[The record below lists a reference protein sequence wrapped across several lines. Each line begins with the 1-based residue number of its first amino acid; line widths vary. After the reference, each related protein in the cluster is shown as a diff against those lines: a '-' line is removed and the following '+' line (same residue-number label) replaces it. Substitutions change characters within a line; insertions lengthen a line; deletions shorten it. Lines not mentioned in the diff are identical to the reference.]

1 MSNWIWFPGD
11 FEIYHIMKQ
20 NFSREERGFDW
31 PAYWNASNWN
41 HNVKFTR
48 EYHLTEA
55 STFRVHAQGKGHVVI
70 TRQDASGNE
79 IVNKY
84 PLDQEITCEPGDITI
99 DLMVCNLEG
108 LPTVFVSGNIIYSN
122 ENWQASNYIEHHL
135 PVGTNSL
142 FTQIEQNPM
151 EFPYTFEM
159 REPIQVEHIKGGL
172 LLDFGYDIFA
182 KTRVIFN
189 QGFKEV
195 TLCYGESK
203 TEALDVADCYLKQ
216 TIETPRD
223 KGIEQVDENT
233 YTTRLRAFRYIFLPE
248 MEDSSISIIAERQFI
263 DFDERSQF
271 HCADERLN
279 EIWKISDRTFRAC
292 SDIFF
297 LDGVKRDRWVWS
309 GDAYQSYFINQ
320 YSFFNKEIVERT
332 ILGLRGSD
340 PIQQHL
346 NTIIDYSLYWI
357 ISIEQHYMTFNDQ
370 KFLKMVYPKM
380 KSLLEYCMEQ
390 TDENGFI
397 YGRSGDWVYID
408 WSEFDIQ
415 GPLCAEQMLL
425 ARAYQSM
432 IAINRELGKEQAD
445 LTERFDTLIHN
456 IKAFY
461 WDQEKGAF
469 IDSYESGNRNVTKH
483 ANIFAILFQF
493 VNAEEV
499 ELIKNNVLLNP
510 QIRKITTP
518 YFKFWELETMAT
530 IGDYSYVMDEIKSYW
545 GGMLDEGATTFWE
558 YYDPNETGVDKYAMY
573 GDKYG
578 KSLCHAWGASPIY
591 LLGRYLL
598 GVRSTSPGYK
608 SFEVAP
614 KVDYFDELTCTLPV
628 GEGEVKI
635 EISHGQLAVR
645 TDALGGELLICN
657 QSISLPENETVTVDL
672 AKRD

>member
-1 MSNWIWFPGD
+1 
-11 FEIYHIMKQ
+11 
-20 NFSREERGFDW
+20 
-31 PAYWNASNWN
+31 
-41 HNVKFTR
+41 
-48 EYHLTEA
+48 
-55 STFRVHAQGKGHVVI
+55 
-70 TRQDASGNE
+70 
-79 IVNKY
+79 
-84 PLDQEITCEPGDITI
+84 
-99 DLMVCNLEG
+99 
-108 LPTVFVSGNIIYSN
+108 
-122 ENWQASNYIEHHL
+122 
-135 PVGTNSL
+135 
-142 FTQIEQNPM
+142 
-151 EFPYTFEM
+151 
-159 REPIQVEHIKGGL
+159 
-172 LLDFGYDIFA
+172 
-182 KTRVIFN
+182 
-189 QGFKEV
+189 
-195 TLCYGESK
+195 
-203 TEALDVADCYLKQ
+203 
-216 TIETPRD
+216 
-223 KGIEQVDENT
+223 
-233 YTTRLRAFRYIFLPE
+233 
-248 MEDSSISIIAERQFI
+248 

-469 IDSYESGNRNVTKH
+469 IDSYES
-483 ANIFAILFQF
+483 
-493 VNAEEV
+493 
-499 ELIKNNVLLNP
+499 
-510 QIRKITTP
+510 
-518 YFKFWELETMAT
+518 
-530 IGDYSYVMDEIKSYW
+530 
-545 GGMLDEGATTFWE
+545 
-558 YYDPNETGVDKYAMY
+558 
-573 GDKYG
+573 
-578 KSLCHAWGASPIY
+578 
-591 LLGRYLL
+591 
-598 GVRSTSPGYK
+598 
-608 SFEVAP
+608 
-614 KVDYFDELTCTLPV
+614 
-628 GEGEVKI
+628 
-635 EISHGQLAVR
+635 
-645 TDALGGELLICN
+645 
-657 QSISLPENETVTVDL
+657 
-672 AKRD
+672 